1 MKVNAFLTEIKS
13 DYIIETNKLIR
24 ACFIFVGKKV
34 GLKPNQRRGNPV
46 KVPWWKQERIKQS
59 VKELQKHI
67 NILERKKREEIKKK
81 QKYRVIE
88 HKYVVQKK
96 VLDVVLEELK
106 QRIQAKTTKIKRYEQ
121 RIEQYRINSLF

>member
-1 MKVNAFLTEIKS
+1 M
-13 DYIIETNKLIR
+13 
-24 ACFIFVGKKV
+24 GKKV